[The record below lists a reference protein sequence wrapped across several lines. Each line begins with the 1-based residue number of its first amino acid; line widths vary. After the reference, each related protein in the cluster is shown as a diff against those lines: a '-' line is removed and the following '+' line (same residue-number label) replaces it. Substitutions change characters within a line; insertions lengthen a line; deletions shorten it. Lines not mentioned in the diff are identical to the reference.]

1 MKKRLLLVWLLA
13 IVVGIAV
20 RSPLYAQ
27 NETILS
33 GLVTD
38 TINDPIVGAVVRL
51 LPNGKT
57 TVTDAS
63 GKFSLVSKP
72 GDESIAVSF
81 IGMETQTRAINGT
94 TSFTF
99 ALKEKANTMSDVVV
113 VGYGSVRKQDVTGA
127 IGSVKSDQIKQVAT
141 VDVAQTLQGRVA
153 GVDVTAQSGEPGSG
167 TRVRIRGVGTINNSD
182 PLYVVDGFQVPDINF
197 LNPNDIKSM
206 EVLKDASASAIYGS
220 RGANGVVLITTN
232 RGSKDG
238 KSSLV
243 YETYVGTQTIRKQL
257 DLTTA
262 AQFSQLVMDAYNND
276 GKALDQNSELYNRL
290 QFAID
295 NKSKGT
301 NWQDQVLQRG
311 QIQSHYI
318 GYTGGN
324 EKNSYSISG
333 SYFKQDGVIKNSGME
348 KFFVRFTD
356 DLKFTD
362 WLKGGI
368 NANFSTQKKLFFN
381 NDIYQSPLFNALR
394 ADPLTPVWDNNTN
407 NWGRAD
413 ISYMPNPARV
423 VQEYNRN
430 NGYENNLVT
439 NAFLEASFLKH
450 FTFRTVLAGTQKNI
464 RNKAYFPQFF
474 VTTDESRDQSSLYER
489 RGERLSWQSSNF
501 LTYNQTFGK
510 HNVTVMAGFEG
521 QQSNYKDMSV
531 TGYGVPDLDN
541 LVYLSAAQSTSFKVE
556 SAQNSESL
564 LSYFGRANY
573 NFNDKY
579 MLTATI
585 RRDGSSRFLAG
596 ERWGVFPSFAAAW
609 DVAQENFLKEI
620 RQISQLKIRVGYGQV
635 GNQNSAPNYGYS
647 TTLANNNLYVF
658 NNSVVQGF
666 APSRLSNPELK
677 WEVTT
682 STNYGV
688 DLGFFQ
694 NKLSLTADYFV
705 KKTTDMIVAVPVPDY
720 TGADAPTVNAG
731 SLQNKGIEAA
741 LTYRD
746 NIRKLEYDVTLN
758 YTRIRNEVLD
768 IGGGEQP
775 IAGGYIDKV
784 GNTTLTDVGRE
795 IAYFYG
801 LKTDGIF
808 RSEEEVTNYA
818 VNGAKVQPLAK
829 PGDVK
834 FVDQNND
841 GKIDDKDRVYLGS
854 AMPKY
859 SIGFAV
865 NLRYAG
871 FDLRLFF
878 QGTQGNKAVNAASR
892 YLQAG
897 SNSAGSWTNF
907 STDRLDA
914 WSATN
919 PNGSQ
924 PRMTVDDANNN
935 MRFSDRYVEDASYF
949 RLKNV
954 QIGYT
959 LPASLTSKFKVK
971 TLRLYL
977 SADNILTWTRY
988 KGYDPE
994 IGEFY
999 YNPLYIGV
1007 DPAGYPQA
1015 MTLRTGASITF

>member
-1 MKKRLLLVWLLA
+1 MKKALLLSWLFAMVL
-13 IVVGIAV
+13 GITV

-27 NETILS
+27 GETVLS

-38 TINDPIVGAVVRL
+38 TLNEPIVGAVVRL
-51 LPNGKT
+51 LPTGKT
-57 TVTDAS
+57 TVTDMY
-63 GKFSLVSKP
+63 GKFSLKTQA
-72 GDESIAVSF
+72 GDESITVSF
-81 IGMETQTRAINGT
+81 IGMMPETLSTAGT
-94 TSFTF
+94 STF
-99 ALKEKANTMSDVVV
+99 KFRLKEKPNTVSDVVV
-113 VGYGSVRKQDVTGA
+113 VGYGQVRKQDVTGA
-127 IGSVKSDQIKQVAT
+127 IGSVKQDQIRQIAT

-153 GVDVTAQSGEPGSG
+153 GVDVTAQSGEPGGG
-167 TRVRIRGVGTINNSD
+167 TRVRIRGVGTINSSD

-197 LNPNDIKSM
+197 LSPNDIKSI

-232 RGSKDG
+232 RGAKDG
-238 KSSLV
+238 KGKLT
-243 YETYVGTQTIRKQL
+243 YETYFGTQTVRKQQ
-257 DLTTA
+257 DLTNA
-262 AQFSQLVMDAYNND
+262 AEFSQLVMDAYKND
-276 GKALDQNSELYNRL
+276 GKTLDPNSELANRL

-311 QIQSHYI
+311 NIQSHYL
-318 GYTGGN
+318 GYQGGS
-324 EKNSYSISG
+324 EKSSYSISAN
-333 SYFKQDGVIKNSGME
+333 YFKQDGVIKNSGLE
-348 KFFVRFTD
+348 KFFVRFTE
-356 DLKFTD
+356 DLQLTN
-362 WLKGGI
+362 WLRAGI
-368 NANFSTQKKLFFN
+368 NANFATQKKLFFN

-430 NGYENNLVT
+430 NGYENNLVANT
-439 NAFLEASFLKH
+439 FLEASFLKH
-450 FTFRTVLAGTQKNI
+450 FTFKTVFAATQKNI
-464 RNKAYFPQFF
+464 RNKAYFPEFF
-474 VTTDESRDQSSLYER
+474 VTTDESRELSSLYER

-501 LTYNQTFGK
+501 LTYNQSFGK
-510 HNVTVMAGFEG
+510 HNLTAMAGFEG
-521 QQSNYKDMSV
+521 QQSNYKDVSV

-541 LVYLSAAQSTSFKVE
+541 LVYLSASQSTDFKVE
-556 SAQNSESL
+556 SSQNSESL

-573 NFNDKY
+573 NYDDKY
-579 MLTATI
+579 MVTATI

-596 ERWGVFPSFAAAW
+596 ERWGVFPSFALAW
-609 DVAQENFLKEI
+609 DVAQENFLKQI
-620 RQISQLKIRVGYGQV
+620 RQVSQLKFRFGYGQV

-647 TTLANNNLYVF
+647 TTLVNNNLYVF

-682 STNYGV
+682 STNFGV

-694 NKLSLTADYFV
+694 NKLGVTADYFV
-705 KKTTDMIVAVPVPDY
+705 RKTTDMIVAVPVPDY
-720 TGADAPTVNAG
+720 VGAEAPTVNAG
-731 SLQNKGIEAA
+731 GLQNKGLEAA
-741 LTYRD
+741 LSYRD
-746 NIRKLEYDVTLN
+746 KVGKLQYDFTLN
-758 YTRIRNEVLD
+758 YTRIRNEITDL
-768 IGGGEQP
+768 GGGQP

-784 GNTTLTDVGRE
+784 GNTTLTEVGRE

-801 LKTDGIF
+801 LQTAGIF
-808 RSEEEVTNYA
+808 RSEEEVNNYA
-818 VNGAKVQPLAK
+818 VGGTKVQPSAK

-834 FVDQNND
+834 FVDQNAD
-841 GKIDDKDRVYLGS
+841 GKIDEKDRVYLGS

-859 SIGFAV
+859 SIGFAI
-865 NLRYAG
+865 NLRYEG
-871 FDLRLFF
+871 FDFRIFF
-878 QGTQGNKAVNAASR
+878 QGTQGNKAVNGATR

-914 WSATN
+914 WSSTN

-935 MRFSDRYVEDASYF
+935 MRFSDRYVEDASYL
-949 RLKNV
+949 RVKNV
-954 QIGYT
+954 QLGYT
-959 LPASLTSKFKVK
+959 LPTSLTSKFKVQS
-971 TLRLYL
+971 LRLYI
-977 SADNILTWTRY
+977 SADNILTWTKY
-988 KGYDPE
+988 SGYDPE

-999 YNPLYIGV
+999 YNPLYYGV
-1007 DPAGYPQA
+1007 DPASYPQA